1 MMNRNLS
8 PKIAKG
14 MYGGPREIKG
24 KDYLRNSKVSGK
36 QMEPSQH
43 RVNGKDYEAELQ
55 RRLLNGA

>member
-1 MMNRNLS
+1 MNRNLS
-8 PKIAKG
+8 PNIAKG

-24 KDYLRNSKVSGK
+24 KDYLRNGNVSGK
-36 QMEPSQH
+36 YATPAKQ